1 MEYNKVIDGY
11 ELQEE
16 ESKNLEREQ
25 KLKDITIIYLCNNE
39 YFAESKYKKI
49 SEEKV
54 ERIRKQLDD
63 NTRYNST
70 VEFQCQAIALP
81 TLIFL
86 IEDIIKNY

>member
-1 MEYNKVIDGY
+1 MEYKKVINGY
-11 ELQEE
+11 ELHEE
-16 ESKNLEREQ
+16 ESKDLERER
-25 KLKDITIIYLCNNE
+25 KLKDITITYFCNKK
-39 YFAESKYKKI
+39 YFAESKYKKV

-54 ERIRKQLDD
+54 EKIRKQLDD

-86 IEDIIKNY
+86 IEDIINNY